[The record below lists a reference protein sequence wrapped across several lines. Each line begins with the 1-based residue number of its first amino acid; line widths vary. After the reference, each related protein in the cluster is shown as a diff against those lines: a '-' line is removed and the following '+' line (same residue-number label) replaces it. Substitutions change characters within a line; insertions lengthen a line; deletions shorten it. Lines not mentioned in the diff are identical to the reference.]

1 MIKPFNLLQN
11 PSWKTLMLF
20 TAILIGF
27 SANSVLA
34 QLPVLSWVTA
44 SGPKGSPLYHPV
56 HAVDSAENVYVAG
69 SFTDANIDFDTGSAQ
84 YNVPYFG
91 NDDVFLAKYDPQ
103 GVLLWAFSFGTNSPS
118 NETAF
123 AIEVDQLGDVYIS
136 GIVFAGADFDPGPGT
151 VLQPSGIYGFIAK
164 YSPQGNLIWCNSVNV
179 YPRDIVIDHAGDL
192 AVTGYFNNT
201 ADFDPGPG
209 VTSFTSVFGEDIFLA
224 KYSASGA
231 LYWAFTVRSTYPSN
245 CVGAM
250 GWSLGCDSN
259 NNLLVQGRFKSSCDF
274 DPGPATQTLTA
285 VSNITLSHFLAKY
298 TTTGN
303 YVWAF
308 KLDLGIQASAIAVD
322 TADNIVMGMSFGGSA
337 DIDPGPSV
345 VTFSATDPLDL
356 AMIKYSPAGNLIS
369 SLLIPG
375 SGVEYFYGIS
385 ANGNSDIY
393 ITGMIMNTVDF
404 DPGPG
409 QWNVAPNGYIAKYSS
424 QGSLIWAFSVAGLG
438 DHALEMPSGSI
449 HWVGSMSLCADFDP
463 GSAILNF
470 CPGYTSGSG
479 IFAAKYI
486 PGSLTGAGENPI
498 VQEVRIF
505 PNPAGQSL
513 SISSEHV
520 INHITITDV
529 RGTLI
534 FDREYNS
541 TTCSVNTGSF
551 EPGLYFISVQTDA
564 GIKTVRVVI
573 ER

>member
-1 MIKPFNLLQN
+1 
-11 PSWKTLMLF
+11 MLF

-259 NNLLVQGRFKSSCDF
+259 NNIIVQGRFKSSCDF

-298 TTTGN
+298 TTNGN

-337 DIDPGPSV
+337 DIDPGSSV

-356 AMIKYSPAGNLIS
+356 AIIKYSPAGNLIS

-463 GSAILNF
+463 SSAILNF
-470 CPGYTSGSG
+470 CPGYNSGSG

-486 PGSLTGAGENPI
+486 PGSLTDAGENPI
-498 VQEVRIF
+498 VHEVRVF
-505 PNPAGQSL
+505 PNPAGQSI
-513 SISSEHV
+513 SICSDRV

-534 FDREYNS
+534 FDGEYNS
-541 TTCSVNTGSF
+541 ATCRINTGNF
-551 EPGLYFISVQTDA
+551 EPGLYFISVQTEA
-564 GIKTVRVVI
+564 GINTVRVVI